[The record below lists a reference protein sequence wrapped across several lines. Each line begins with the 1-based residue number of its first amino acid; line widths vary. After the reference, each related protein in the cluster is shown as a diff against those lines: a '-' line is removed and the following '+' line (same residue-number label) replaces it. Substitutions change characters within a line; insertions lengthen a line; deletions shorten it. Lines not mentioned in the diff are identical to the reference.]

1 MTGRSLRLV
10 VSVLLATAVA
20 VAGQDTSKTDAA
32 VMEKKLIAITE
43 RGAKPPKTAATTP
56 LRTALV
62 DREVNA
68 YFKVNGPE
76 FLPAGLVNP
85 EVTIDEGGRVRA
97 RATVDLDAAIKP
109 SLLNPLSWVGGKT
122 EVTATGIVRGN
133 NGMGTLQL
141 EQATVAGVTI
151 PKSILQELV
160 SYYTKTPETPAGFDL
175 DKPFPLPANI
185 KSVET
190 RRGQATV
197 VQP

>member
-10 VSVLLATAVA
+10 VPLLLATAV
-20 VAGQDTSKTDAA
+20 VVGGQDTSKTDAA
-32 VMEKKLIAITE
+32 VMEKKLIVITE
-43 RGAKPPKTAATTP
+43 RGAKPPKNAATP

-85 EVTIDEGGRVRA
+85 EVTIDDGGRVRA
-97 RATVDLDAAIKP
+97 RATVDLDAAMKP

-122 EVTATGIVRGN
+122 EVTATGIVRGS

-141 EQATVAGVTI
+141 EQATVAGLSI

-160 SYYTKTPETPAGFDL
+160 SYYTRTPETPAGFDL
-175 DKPFPLPANI
+175 DKPFLLPANI